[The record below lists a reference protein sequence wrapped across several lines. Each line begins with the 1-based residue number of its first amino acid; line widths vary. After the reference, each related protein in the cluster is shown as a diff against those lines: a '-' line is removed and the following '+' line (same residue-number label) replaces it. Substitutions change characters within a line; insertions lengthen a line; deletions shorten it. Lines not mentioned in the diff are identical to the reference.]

1 MDYWSNV
8 YGFDMTPFAKE
19 ALKRTKPEIT
29 IIDPDQIIAEPVQI
43 LELDL
48 KYTDHSELASVNAK
62 KFVSVKKTDKFQG
75 KKNKTDI
82 VALINQCRL

>member
-8 YGFDMTPFAKE
+8 YGFNMTPLAKE

-29 IIDPDQIIAEPVQI
+29 IIAPDQIIAEPVQV

-48 KYTDHSELASVNAK
+48 KYADQSELASVNAK
-62 KFVSVKKTDKFQG
+62 HFVSVKKTEKFQG
-75 KKNKTDI
+75 KKNKTEGLSI
-82 VALINQCRL
+82 